1 MVRWGWARRRR
12 LVIAAGVACGLVV
25 ASACSSSKS
34 GSGSSSPSSSTAS
47 SASSS
52 SGSAGSNLLGPANA
66 ATGPAVKLGLISD
79 GKSEAIDNTSEITSA
94 KAAVQYVNAHLG
106 GVAGHVLQ
114 LDVCTDGQ
122 TPAGATSCDNQM
134 ITDKVVAVV
143 YGVSGQGGSIFTGLQ
158 AAKIPLLAFQSID
171 QSTLLSKTAFAIT
184 NGLGALAG
192 PPLLL
197 QQAGGTRGAVI
208 VTDVPAASGPVKQID
223 PTFYKNA
230 GATLDVVSIPPG
242 VADMTP
248 QVQAELAKNPDQV
261 SIIGNDTFCVSAI
274 KALKSLGYT
283 KQIVVIPQC
292 ISPTAISELG
302 NDLTG
307 LTEVT
312 PLSTDPSQPE
322 VALYNA
328 VMAAYAPGTPPNG
341 SVTPGGYGAVMSF
354 VRAMTAATGP
364 ITPATVYTT
373 VTSMSPQPLPLAPGL
388 TFQCD
393 QTQISFAPA
402 VCSTGYLST
411 TLNAQGNPVGGYK
424 SLNLTPILKL

>member
-1 MVRWGWARRRR
+1 MVLSGEARKRR
-12 LVIAAGVACGLVV
+12 LVIAAAVACGLVV

-34 GSGSSSPSSSTAS
+34 GSSSGSGSASASSSSS

-52 SGSAGSNLLGPANA
+52 VLGPANA
-66 ATGPAVKLGLISD
+66 ATGSPIKLGLISD

-94 KAAVQYVNAHLG
+94 KAAVAYVNAHLG

-134 ITDKVVAVV
+134 IADKVVAVI
-143 YGVSGQGGSIFTGLQ
+143 YGVSGQGGSIFSGLQ

-192 PPLLL
+192 PPALL

-208 VTDVPAASGPVKQID
+208 VTDVPAASGPVKQIGA
-223 PTFYKNA
+223 TFYKNV

-248 QVQAELAKNPDQV
+248 QVQAELAKSPDQI

-292 ISPTAISELG
+292 ISPTAVSELG
-302 NDLTG
+302 SDLNG
-307 LTEVT
+307 LTELTAV
-312 PLSTDPSQPE
+312 SSDPSQPE
-322 VALYNA
+322 VALYDA
-328 VMAAYAPGTPPNG
+328 VMAAYAPGTPPEG
-341 SVTPGGYGAVMSF
+341 SVTPGGYGAVISF
-354 VRAMTAATGP
+354 VRAMTGATGA
-364 ITPATVYTT
+364 ITPASVFSTVM
-373 VTSMSPQPLPLAPGL
+373 SMSPQPLPLAPGV
-388 TFQCD
+388 TFQCN

-424 SLNLTPILKL
+424 SLDLSAILKL